1 MRYVPLL
8 TPSPPQHHHR
18 RRRAEEHRAKGDTR
32 AGRLAL
38 LAGLDP
44 WTMYEKLTMLNLQSG
59 SNWSGPNNWYHDP
72 TSVQTQHMS
81 EGCLLD
87 AEGLGGEAASGRAGA
102 GGVPV
107 DRDEGEESQLRLQLK
122 RKLQR
127 NRTSFT
133 QEQIEALEK
142 EFERTHYPDVF
153 ARERLANKID
163 LPEARIQVWFSNRRA
178 KWRREEKL
186 RNQRR
191 SGGMT
196 SCSQSQAPLTTSFNT
211 NVYHQQHSS
220 TSGKMLTVFIYSHC
234 LKPLSVCISRVNVES
249 SRDIP
254 SASSY
259 SCMLPP
265 SPSAPRSFDSAYTSS
280 HLQTPPT
287 ASSNTGLISPG
298 ISVPVQVPGAEQQSM
313 SQNLGQYWARLQ

>member
-1 MRYVPLL
+1 
-8 TPSPPQHHHR
+8 
-18 RRRAEEHRAKGDTR
+18 
-32 AGRLAL
+32 
-38 LAGLDP
+38 
-44 WTMYEKLTMLNLQSG
+44 MYERLTMLNLQSS

-72 TSVQTQHMS
+72 AAVQTQHRAVS

-87 AEGLGGEAASGRAGA
+87 ADGSVGVEA
-102 GGVPV
+102 GGGGGGGRGRGGVV
-107 DRDEGEESQLRLQLK
+107 EREEGEDSQLRLQLK

-133 QEQIEALEK
+133 QDQIEALEK

-191 SGGMT
+191 SGGGT
-196 SCSQSQAPLTTSFNT
+196 SCSQTQAPLTTSFNT
-211 NVYHQQHSS
+211 TSVYHQQQHHGSS
-220 TSGKMLTVFIYSHC
+220 SGSMLSQTDSSLPSYNS
-234 LKPLSVCISRVNVES
+234 LSVFS
-249 SRDIP
+249 SGVQAIP
-254 SASSY
+254 SQSASSY

-265 SPSAPRSFDSAYTSS
+265 SPSSSRSYDSSAYSS
-280 HLQTPPT
+280 PHLQTPPS
-287 ASSNTGLISPG
+287 ASANTGLISPG
-298 ISVPVQVPGAEQQSM
+298 VSVPVQVPGSDQQGLGQS
-313 SQNLGQYWARLQ
+313 LGQYWPRLQ

>member
-1 MRYVPLL
+1 
-8 TPSPPQHHHR
+8 
-18 RRRAEEHRAKGDTR
+18 
-32 AGRLAL
+32 
-38 LAGLDP
+38 
-44 WTMYEKLTMLNLQSG
+44 MYEKLTMLNLQSG

-72 TSVQTQHMS
+72 TGVQTQHS
-81 EGCLLD
+81 TVSDGCLLD
-87 AEGLGGEAASGRAGA
+87 TEGSMGGEVGGGGGGTGRGGG

-107 DRDEGEESQLRLQLK
+107 DRDDGEESQLRLQLK

-191 SGGMT
+191 SGGVT

-211 NVYHQQHSS
+211 SVYHQQHGSS
-220 TSGKMLTVFIYSHC
+220 SGSMLSQAESSLPSYSS
-234 LKPLSVCISRVNVES
+234 LSVFS
-249 SRDIP
+249 SGVQSIP
-254 SASSY
+254 PQSASSY

-265 SPSAPRSFDSAYTSS
+265 SPSAPRSFDSSAYSS
-280 HLQTPPT
+280 PHLQTPSS
-287 ASSNTGLISPG
+287 ANSNTGLISPG
-298 ISVPVQVPGAEQQSM
+298 VSVPVQVPGAEQQSM
-313 SQNLGQYWARLQ
+313 SHNLGQYWARLQ

>member
-1 MRYVPLL
+1 
-8 TPSPPQHHHR
+8 
-18 RRRAEEHRAKGDTR
+18 
-32 AGRLAL
+32 
-38 LAGLDP
+38 
-44 WTMYEKLTMLNLQSG
+44 MYEKLTMLNLQSG

-72 TSVQTQHMS
+72 TT
-81 EGCLLD
+81 
-87 AEGLGGEAASGRAGA
+87 GGGAGRG

-107 DRDEGEESQLRLQLK
+107 ERDEGEESQLRLQLK

-191 SGGMT
+191 SGGVT

-211 NVYHQQHSS
+211 SVYHQQHGSS
-220 TSGKMLTVFIYSHC
+220 SGKRSPLYS
-234 LKPLSVCISRVNVES
+234 
-249 SRDIP
+249 IP
-254 SASSY
+254 PQSASSY

-265 SPSAPRSFDSAYTSS
+265 SPSAPRSFDSSAYSS
-280 HLQTPPT
+280 PHLQTPPS
-287 ASSNTGLISPG
+287 ANSNTGKTVSYHLGFSA
-298 ISVPVQVPGAEQQSM
+298 VQVPGAEQQSNE
-313 SQNLGQYWARLQ
+313 SDLGQYWARLQ